1 MSLPSITQLEWSSE
15 DVVLTR
21 VDFNVPFE
29 DGKISDDTRIRAA
42 LPTIQYLLEKGATVV
57 VCCHLGRPGG
67 SPDPEFS
74 VRPVAEHLR
83 NLLEKEVLFV
93 DQNMGSTA
101 KAAIKNRGD
110 AQVIVLENLRFD
122 RGEKKNTPFFAKALA
137 ELANSYVN
145 DAFGVLHRAHAS
157 VCGAAELFSKKAVGF
172 LIQTEYDAL
181 QKLYDEKPMMAVLG
195 GSKVSDKIGLMENLI
210 DCCTDIFVGGAMAYT
225 FLKAQGIDV
234 GISRVEEDKLPLARD
249 LIRLAELKQVTIHLP
264 SDHVTIGEFSE
275 GAQTSIHEQIPN
287 DQMGVDIGPST
298 IAHFTNI
305 LTNAKSVFWNG
316 PMGVFEWD
324 SCAQGTKSIAETLTK
339 IEAYA
344 VVGGGDSAAA
354 THKFGFAN
362 DVNHVSTGGGA
373 SLAFLEGEV
382 LPGVQVFME
391 QK

>member
-1 MSLPSITQLEWSSE
+1 MSLPSITQLEWSS
-15 DVVLTR
+15 DDIVLTR

-42 LPTIQYLLEKGATVV
+42 LPTIQYLLEKGSTIVL
-57 VCCHLGRPGG
+57 CSHLGRPGG
-67 SPDPEFS
+67 SPDPKFS
-74 VRPVAEHLR
+74 LRPVAEHVR
-83 NLLEKEVLFV
+83 SLLEKEVIFV

-101 KAAIKNRGD
+101 KAAIENRGET
-110 AQVIVLENLRFD
+110 QIIVLENLRFD
-122 RGEKKNTPFFAKALA
+122 RGEKKNTPFFSKALA
-137 ELANSYVN
+137 ELATSYVN

-181 QKLYDEKPMMAVLG
+181 QKLYDTKPMMAVLG

-234 GISRVEEDKLPLARD
+234 GISRVEEQKLPLALD
-249 LIRLAELKQVTIHLP
+249 LLRLAELKKVTIHLP
-264 SDHVTIGEFSE
+264 SDHITISEFSE
-275 GAQTSIHEQIPN
+275 TAQTSVHEQIPS
-287 DQMGVDIGPST
+287 DQMGVDIGPIT
-298 IAHFTNI
+298 IAHFTSV
-305 LTNAKSVFWNG
+305 LENAKSVFWNG
-316 PMGVFEWD
+316 PMGVFEWE

-362 DVNHVSTGGGA
+362 DINHVSTGGGA
-373 SLAFLEGEV
+373 SLAFLEGDV
-382 LPGVQVFME
+382 LPGVQIFME

>member
-1 MSLPSITQLEWSSE
+1 MSLPSITQLDWSSE
-15 DVVLTR
+15 DIVLTR

-29 DGKISDDTRIRAA
+29 DGKISDDTRVRAA
-42 LPTIQYLLEKGATVV
+42 LPTIQFLIGKGATVV
-57 VCCHLGRPGG
+57 ICSHLGRPGG
-67 SPDPEFS
+67 SPDPKFS
-74 VRPVAEHLR
+74 LRPVAEHLR
-83 NLLEKEVLFV
+83 NLLDKEVIFV
-93 DQNMGSTA
+93 DQNMGPTA
-101 KAAIKNRGD
+101 KAAIENRGET
-110 AQVIVLENLRFD
+110 QVIVLENLRFD
-122 RGEKKNTPFFAKALA
+122 RGEKKNTPFFSKALA

-157 VCGAAELFSKKAVGF
+157 VCGAAELFSKKSVGF

-234 GISRVEEDKLPLARD
+234 GISRVEEDKLRLALD
-249 LIRLAELKQVTIHLP
+249 LLRLAELKQVRIHLP
-264 SDHVTIGEFSE
+264 SDHTTIAEFSE
-275 GAQTSIHEQIPN
+275 TAQTSIHEQIPS
-287 DQMGVDIGPST
+287 DQMGVDIGPAT
-298 IAHFTNI
+298 IESY
-305 LTNAKSVFWNG
+305 TNALKGSKSVFWNG

-324 SCAQGTKSIAETLTK
+324 SCAAGTKTIAETLTK
-339 IEAYA
+339 IDAYA

-354 THKFGFAN
+354 THKFGFAA